1 MLYPPPSP
9 LLPVCSCFQHCK
21 SMLFCSLKARMQIN
35 CQYFTTHIFHS
46 VNIIGFTQEDYFLF
60 SATQGWEN
68 RGSQRLFSRLTT
80 LWDADV
86 EPMKKTR
93 MRNIISWRPEQS
105 HPLLCLKHL
114 LLLSFCRCHF
124 VNKQPHSPSGD
135 SKLGQCSKTIEASCG
150 TWLPSK
156 SAYTALKKWIHNSR

>member
-1 MLYPPPSP
+1 MSNYLPLFPAHSKKKWKRALSSSFP

-21 SMLFCSLKARMQIN
+21 SMLFCSFKARMQIN

-105 HPLLCLKHL
+105 HPLLCSWNTCYSC
-114 LLLSFCRCHF
+114 LSVGVILSTNNPIGHQETL
-124 VNKQPHSPSGD
+124 N
-135 SKLGQCSKTIEASCG
+135 
-150 TWLPSK
+150 
-156 SAYTALKKWIHNSR
+156 